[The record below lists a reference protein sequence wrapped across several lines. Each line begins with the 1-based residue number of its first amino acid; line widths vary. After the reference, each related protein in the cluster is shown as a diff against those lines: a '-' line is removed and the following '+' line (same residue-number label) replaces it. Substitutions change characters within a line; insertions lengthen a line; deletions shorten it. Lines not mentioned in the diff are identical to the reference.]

1 MPQPDRGS
9 GADEGVRPTFRHR
22 TLGAILVLVC
32 GCLAFAD
39 DKPLAI
45 AHAVFARSDD
55 GPPEA
60 SDENFVPGESL
71 YFSCQVEGYRKSDK
85 PDDYGKRNVSLK
97 FQIEIRDQGGA
108 LLKPIQE
115 GKIDT
120 TVTQEDK
127 DWKPRLR
134 DTIVVPPLADTGEYV
149 VLVKLSDE
157 LAKTVEEKRAI
168 FHVKGRDVTPSD
180 TLTVRNFRFLRNEDD
195 EKALPVA
202 AYRPGDSV
210 WARFDM
216 TGYKL
221 GEKNQVDVEYGLTVL
236 SEDGSV
242 AYTEPQAAGQK
253 IQTYYPQRYQPGVL
267 NLNLAKDQPLG
278 KYTIVLAVHDNLGR
292 QMYETRE
299 TFSVE

>member
-1 MPQPDRGS
+1 VKPLT
-9 GADEGVRPTFRHR
+9 AV
-22 TLGAILVLVC
+22 LVLAS
-32 GCLAFAD
+32 GCLAIAA

-45 AHAVFARSDD
+45 VHPVFARSED

-60 SDENFVPGESL
+60 SDEDFVPGESL
-71 YFSCQVEGYRKSDK
+71 YFSCQAEGYRKIDK
-85 PDDYGKRNVSLK
+85 PNDYGKQNVSLK
-97 FQIEIRDQGGA
+97 FQIEVRDQGGT

-115 GKIDT
+115 GEIET

-134 DTIVVPPLADTGEYV
+134 DTVVVPPLAGTGEYV

-157 LAKTVEEKRAI
+157 LAKTTEENRAV
-168 FHVKGRDVTPSD
+168 FHIKGRDVAPSD

-216 TGYKL
+216 TGYKF
-221 GEKNQVDVEYGLTVL
+221 GEKNQVDIEYGLTVL
-236 SEDGSV
+236 REDGSV
-242 AYTEPQAAGQK
+242 AYSEPQAANQK
-253 IQTYYPQRYQPGVL
+253 IQSFYPQRYQPGVL
-267 NLNLAKDQPLG
+267 NLNLAKDQPLE
-278 KYTIVLAVHDNLGR
+278 KYTIVLSVRDNLGR